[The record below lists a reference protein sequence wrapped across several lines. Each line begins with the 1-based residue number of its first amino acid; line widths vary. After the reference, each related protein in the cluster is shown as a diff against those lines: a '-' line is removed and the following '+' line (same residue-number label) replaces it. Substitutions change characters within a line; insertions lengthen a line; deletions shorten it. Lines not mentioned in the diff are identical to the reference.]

1 MPNWL
6 FPGKA
11 LSKTTHLI
19 YFIISTDI
27 KRNQPLQQ
35 LNKYSWKS
43 HGMMVINEYVNEI
56 KTYYNCIE
64 NIQGEYQMV
73 EAWKWRFFDRDSG
86 EERTRAKHG
95 EQKHPWKIYC
105 NNPED
110 VTPEHRIQPLPCQTL
125 ILDIH
130 TLCPSCTPGVVS
142 NRTSERCCPGSI
154 GSSSTMQRFR
164 AVGGRGSR

>member
-11 LSKTTHLI
+11 LSKTTLLI

-43 HGMMVINEYVNEI
+43 HGMMVVNEYVNEI
-56 KTYYNCIE
+56 KAYYNCIE

-73 EAWKWRFFDRDSG
+73 EAWKWRFFDRD
-86 EERTRAKHG
+86 
-95 EQKHPWKIYC
+95 
-105 NNPED
+105 
-110 VTPEHRIQPLPCQTL
+110 
-125 ILDIH
+125 
-130 TLCPSCTPGVVS
+130 
-142 NRTSERCCPGSI
+142 
-154 GSSSTMQRFR
+154 
-164 AVGGRGSR
+164 